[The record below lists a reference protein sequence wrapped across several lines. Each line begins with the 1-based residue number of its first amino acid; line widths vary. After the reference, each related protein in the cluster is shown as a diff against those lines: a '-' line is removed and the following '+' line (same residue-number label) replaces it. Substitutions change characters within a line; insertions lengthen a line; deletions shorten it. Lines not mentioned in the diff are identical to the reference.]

1 MNNKLVNF
9 LAQVGA
15 DVSLQ
20 QPEALAQA
28 ALAAGFEPQQIAAL
42 LNNDAASF
50 AEELK
55 INTDIVCFLA
65 PAEPDEDEQG
75 EQPKEDDTDTKNAS
89 LKIA

>member
-1 MNNKLVNF
+1 MNNKLVSF

-15 DVSLQ
+15 DASLQ

-55 INTDIVCFLA
+55 INTDIVCFLV
-65 PAEPDEDEQG
+65 PAEDEDEQG
-75 EQPKEDDTDTKNAS
+75 EQPKEDDTDTENAS